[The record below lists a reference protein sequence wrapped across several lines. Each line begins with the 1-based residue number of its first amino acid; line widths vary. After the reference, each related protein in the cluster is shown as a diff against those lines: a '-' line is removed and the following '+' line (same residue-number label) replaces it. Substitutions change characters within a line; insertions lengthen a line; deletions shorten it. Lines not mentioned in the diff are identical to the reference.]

1 MSPTV
6 QIDTNTATYEVWH
19 YVMVVAVTVTVT
31 VAMIMTAHFDNSHN
45 FFPEKKKLPKSQ

>member
-19 YVMVVAVTVTVT
+19 YVMVVAVTV
-31 VAMIMTAHFDNSHN
+31 AMIMTAHFGNSHN
-45 FFPEKKKLPKSQ
+45 FFPEKKNSQ